1 MKVYIDGAAMSEYQG
16 GNLAG
21 IDGCSRPADDA
32 KTCCFGRSAGQ
43 RRRGQST
50 SRLAI
55 LLLVAAAGCAAAAP
69 AKDVEEG
76 SRFGGQMCV
85 RPLKADSGVADCG
98 PVEIALQPG
107 NKADVRISDI
117 VYQLQLHANQL
128 DVVLMHGAMQIDG
141 FSTRYDWQGK
151 TLLFDDPEKGLSYE
165 IRFDQASPASK
176 R

>member
-1 MKVYIDGAAMSEYQG
+1 MSEYQG
-16 GNLAG
+16 GDLAG
-21 IDGCSRPADDA
+21 IDACSRPADDV
-32 KTCCFGRSAGQ
+32 KTCGLGRSADP
-43 RRRGQST
+43 RRRAHSK
-50 SRLAI
+50 RRFAI
-55 LLLVAAAGCAAAAP
+55 LLLTAAGWVAAAP
-69 AKDVEEG
+69 AKEAEG

-85 RPLKADSGVADCG
+85 RPLKADSRIADCG
-98 PVEIALQPG
+98 PVEIAMQRG
-107 NKADVRISDI
+107 NKAKVRFSDI